1 MSKIDLKIK
10 QMDDKN
16 NLEHVIYMK
25 MRVSMNDL
33 NRGMY
38 KGLCYHLLTLR
49 HTVNNYIEPSLNP
62 ILRNMATTLALRG
75 MILFKGLKDTV

>member
-33 NRGMY
+33 NRGVH
-38 KGLCYHLLTLR
+38 KHLHFHLYTLR

-62 ILRNMATTLALRG
+62 ILRNMASTIALQS
-75 MILFKGLKDTV
+75 MILFQGLRDTV